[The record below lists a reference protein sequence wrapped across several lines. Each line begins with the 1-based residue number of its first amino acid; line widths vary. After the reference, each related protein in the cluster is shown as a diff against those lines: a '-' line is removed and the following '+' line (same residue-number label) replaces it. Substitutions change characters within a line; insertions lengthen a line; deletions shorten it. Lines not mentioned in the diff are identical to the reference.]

1 MVNNLCFSSNC
12 DHHVVN
18 NLCLLS
24 NCNHRVSGIFSN
36 HWLIQSPNS
45 GSGPLSTEPQWAL
58 AAHTVHWEWGR
69 RPTPRADSSASRARG
84 PHCPLGVGLEAH
96 AQSGFLC
103 LKAIFSAALRVKS
116 SQHAFVYT
124 MRLSNSAVHIL
135 PRPSLAF
142 LSDSYGFW
150 IFWEHLEVIL
160 RFIAFHCIHC
170 PLGVGPEAH
179 TVH

>member
-1 MVNNLCFSSNC
+1 MTTL
-12 DHHVVN
+12 
-18 NLCLLS
+18 
-24 NCNHRVSGIFSN
+24 
-36 HWLIQSPNS
+36 Q
-45 GSGPLSTEPQWAL
+45 
-58 AAHTVHWEWGR
+58 TVGV
-69 RPTPRADSSASRARG
+69 D
-84 PHCPLGVGLEAH
+84 HCPLSHSGRWRPTLSTGSGAGGPHAERIPLPVGLEAH
-96 AQSGFLC
+96 TLSTGSGAGGPHTQSGFLC